1 MKTSSKINLAKFLY
15 YFLNFFYS
23 KKNILVRRN
32 SINWELDISEGIDLS
47 IYLFGSFQKKVTKF
61 ICNYILEKKFLY
73 KNGFS
78 IIDIGSNIGD
88 KSLSIASTLLKKNYK
103 NFKILSLEPTDYAY
117 HKQKKNIDLN
127 PTLKKKILSFKYYVS
142 DNKSKPQE
150 AYSSWK
156 LNSKKKS
163 HKIHRGYM
171 KKISNITKTIS
182 VDSFIKKNNIQ
193 NKIILKIDV
202 DGTEMNV
209 LKSCKET
216 LKKKD
221 VLILMEFAPYTMF
234 EAGFDKNEFNKF
246 LLKYNYTVFSLDLKK
261 LNTVNVQY
269 DQSIDIVLVKQ

>member
-103 NFKILSLEPTDYAY
+103 NFKILSLEPTDNAY

-163 HKIHRGYM
+163 HKISE
-171 KKISNITKTIS
+171 K
-182 VDSFIKKNNIQ
+182 
-193 NKIILKIDV
+193 
-202 DGTEMNV
+202 
-209 LKSCKET
+209 C
-216 LKKKD
+216 
-221 VLILMEFAPYTMF
+221 P
-234 EAGFDKNEFNKF
+234 
-246 LLKYNYTVFSLDLKK
+246 
-261 LNTVNVQY
+261 
-269 DQSIDIVLVKQ
+269 